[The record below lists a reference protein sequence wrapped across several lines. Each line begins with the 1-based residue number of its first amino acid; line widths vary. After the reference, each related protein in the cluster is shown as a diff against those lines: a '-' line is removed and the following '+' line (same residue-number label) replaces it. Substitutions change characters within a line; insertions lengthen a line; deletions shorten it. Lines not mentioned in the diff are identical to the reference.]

1 MRPRRPVLAVISL
14 TILSMFFSAAKKIIG
29 VGCAVSMSVVLCIV
43 APPFGFAQPPSTS
56 VAAELPRQAKPISEV
71 VVPIP
76 SEVFGS
82 LDKFS
87 NANWRLVQ
95 LDGLARAKPHGD
107 QTQIALLLGVVIGE
121 GFIAVEAHDAAEVKE
136 VGSAVLTLA
145 RGLGV
150 QPTVMRRS
158 QSIVELA
165 DKNDWSAVRKEWDAV
180 LPEVQE
186 GMKQLQ
192 SEQLSQLV
200 SLGGW
205 LRGTTALTALILQ
218 RYTAEDAELLRQPAL
233 LDRFETQLGK
243 MQRTATVSRMQ
254 EGVRKMQALVADAA
268 QPISE
273 KSVRDLAILCDELLA
288 LIQAK
293 AVSGGG

>member
-1 MRPRRPVLAVISL
+1 MRFYPAKELNSVGRAFSVSVVFLIIAGA
-14 TILSMFFSAAKKIIG
+14 FSAAQSSPAP
-29 VGCAVSMSVVLCIV
+29 VGR
-43 APPFGFAQPPSTS
+43 
-56 VAAELPRQAKPISEV
+56 ELPRQAKPISEV

-76 SEVFGS
+76 SEVFES
-82 LDKFS
+82 LDKFP

-150 QPTVMRRS
+150 QPAVMRRS
-158 QSIVELA
+158 RSIVEHA
-165 DKNDWSAVRKEWDAV
+165 DKNDWSAVRKEWDGV
-180 LPEVQE
+180 LPDVQE
-186 GMKQLQ
+186 GMKQLK

-205 LRGTTALTALILQ
+205 LRGTKALTTLILQ
-218 RYTAEDAELLRQPAL
+218 RYSVEDAELLRQPAL
-233 LDRFETQLGK
+233 LDRFEAQLGK
-243 MQRTATVSRMQ
+243 MAPNASVSKMR
-254 EGVRKMQALVADAA
+254 EGVKKMRVLVADSR
-268 QPISE
+268 QPLAE
-273 KSVRDLAILCDELLA
+273 KSVRDLAVLCDELLRTIA
-288 LIQAK
+288 AK
-293 AVSGGG
+293 R

>member
-1 MRPRRPVLAVISL
+1 MIRPRRVFSICIAALILVARFAAAQTSTAPAAV
-14 TILSMFFSAAKKIIG
+14 
-29 VGCAVSMSVVLCIV
+29 
-43 APPFGFAQPPSTS
+43 
-56 VAAELPRQAKPISEV
+56 ELPRQAKPISEV

-76 SEVFGS
+76 SEVFES

-107 QTQIALLLGVVIGE
+107 QTQIALLLGIVIGE

-158 QSIVELA
+158 RSIVEHA
-165 DKNDWSAVRKEWDAV
+165 DKNDWTAVRREWDGV
-180 LPEVQE
+180 LPDVQE
-186 GMKQLQ
+186 GMKQLK

-205 LRGTTALTALILQ
+205 LRGTKALTALILQ
-218 RYTAEDAELLRQPAL
+218 RYTPEDAEILKQPAL
-233 LDRFETQLGK
+233 LDRFEKQLSE
-243 MQRTATVSRMQ
+243 MSPNASVSKIR
-254 EGVRKMQALVADAA
+254 EGVQQMRTLVASSSE
-268 QPISE
+268 PISE
-273 KSVRDLAILCDELLA
+273 KAVRDLSVVCDELLA
-288 LIQAK
+288 RIDGRAAK
-293 AVSGGG
+293 R

>member
-1 MRPRRPVLAVISL
+1 MRFSLA
-14 TILSMFFSAAKKIIG
+14 KEIIR
-29 VGCAVSMSVVLCIV
+29 VGRAFGMSVVLFVV
-43 APPFGFAQPPSTS
+43 AAPFGVAQSSPKS
-56 VAAELPRQAKPISEV
+56 VTNRLPRQAKPISEV

-76 SEVFGS
+76 SRVFES

-136 VGSAVLTLA
+136 VGRAVLTLA
-145 RGLGV
+145 QGLGV

-186 GMKQLQ
+186 GMKQLN

-205 LRGTTALTALILQ
+205 LRGTRALTALILQ
-218 RYTAEDAELLRQPAL
+218 RYSPNDAELLRQPAL
-233 LDRFETQLGK
+233 MDRFETQLGK
-243 MQRTATVSRMQ
+243 MPQTATISRMQ
-254 EGVRKMQALVADAA
+254 EGVRTMRSLVAGSD
-268 QPISE
+268 QLTSE
-273 KSVRDLAILCDELLA
+273 KSVRNLAILCDELLA
-288 LIQAK
+288 LIEAK
-293 AVSGGG
+293 TASHRG

>member
-1 MRPRRPVLAVISL
+1 MQFSLAKEISRHGWTFSLQTILLVAAVTFAVAQTPTPSL
-14 TILSMFFSAAKKIIG
+14 TG
-29 VGCAVSMSVVLCIV
+29 
-43 APPFGFAQPPSTS
+43 
-56 VAAELPRQAKPISEV
+56 ELPRQAKPISEV

-82 LDKFS
+82 LDKFANS
-87 NANWRLVQ
+87 NWRLVQ
-95 LDGLARAKPHGD
+95 MNGLAHAKPHGD

-150 QPTVMRRS
+150 EPTVMRRS
-158 QSIVELA
+158 RSIVEHA
-165 DKNDWSAVRKEWDAV
+165 DKNDWPAVRREWDGV
-180 LPEVQE
+180 LPDVQE
-186 GMKQLQ
+186 GMKQLN

-205 LRGTTALTALILQ
+205 LRGTRALTALILQ
-218 RYTAEDAELLRQPAL
+218 RYSAEDAELLRQPAL

-243 MQRTATVSRMQ
+243 MPQTATISRMQ
-254 EGVRKMQALVADAA
+254 EGVRTMRSLVAGSDLPA
-268 QPISE
+268 SE
-273 KSVRDLAILCDELLA
+273 KSVTDLAILCDELLA
-288 LIQAK
+288 LIEAK
-293 AVSGGG
+293 AADAKQ